1 MEILIL
7 IAENAKGGAE
17 NGTRSRKMAF
27 WGQSPEFENGNPDFE
42 AENGKV
48 GAEYVALRLKI
59 AAVV

>member
-1 MEILIL
+1 M